1 MESKI
6 GGFVHIEH
14 ALENSTDPV
23 GYEMTRTIPK
33 RPLGNNSQVDCPLF
47 KSFCGFII
55 STF

>member
-6 GGFVHIEH
+6 GGFVHIGH